1 MFLFPSCCCV
11 FNFVFVFYIYILM
24 QYLHFLFRLWSY
36 WHVVGSAGSI
46 FSKTLHSKASIS
58 ALFALATLGL
68 TWFFYI
74 ESTGNWCRYA
84 IYRKIAIDATLQSFQ
99 KFSCVTAALSVAL
112 KLLPLPHK
120 SHKSWLHFFSII
132 FAVLKLWPYFHLF
145 FFWWGRK
152 DCTLSLS
159 PFVIILKAQLVH
171 VTTFVAT

>member
-1 MFLFPSCCCV
+1 
-11 FNFVFVFYIYILM
+11 M

-74 ESTGNWCRYA
+74 ESTGNWCSYA

-145 FFWWGRK
+145 FFLVREK
-152 DCTLSLS
+152 RLHS
-159 PFVIILKAQLVH
+159 QLVSLCNY
-171 VTTFVAT
+171 FKSATCARNDICGNLKKKTKKSQRSQRLPF